1 MTARTEA
8 RYAADEGVPVHIA
21 IVTLG
26 GLVALAMFY
35 LGGRMFGWAGATGAI
50 VFIWAWL
57 AASILN
63 GAVGVLKAGIPV
75 LNEAG
80 AFVVIFGIPAAAAWY
95 LAYRFGRS

>member
-1 MTARTEA
+1 M
-8 RYAADEGVPVHIA
+8 HIA

-35 LGGRMFGWAGATGAI
+35 VGARMFGWAPATGAI

-57 AASILN
+57 AASVLN

-75 LNEAG
+75 INEAG
-80 AFVVIFGIPAAAAWY
+80 AFVIIFGIPAAVAWY
-95 LAYRFGRS
+95 LAYRFGQS

>member
-1 MTARTEA
+1 M
-8 RYAADEGVPVHIA
+8 HIV

-26 GLVALAMFY
+26 GLIALAMFY
-35 LGGRMFGWAGATGAI
+35 LGARMFGWAPATGAI

-75 LNEAG
+75 INEVG
-80 AFVVIFGIPAAAAWY
+80 AFILIFGIPAAAAWI
-95 LAYRFGRS
+95 LAYRVGQ

>member
-1 MTARTEA
+1 M
-8 RYAADEGVPVHIA
+8 HIV

-26 GLVALAMFY
+26 GLIALAVFY
-35 LGGRMFGWAGATGAI
+35 LGARMFGWAPATGAI

-75 LNEAG
+75 INEVG
-80 AFVVIFGIPAAAAWY
+80 AFILIFGIPAAAAWI
-95 LAYRFGRS
+95 LAYRVGR

>member
-1 MTARTEA
+1 M
-8 RYAADEGVPVHIA
+8 HIV

-26 GLVALAMFY
+26 GLIALAMFY
-35 LGGRMFGWAGATGAI
+35 LGARMFGWAPATGAI

-75 LNEAG
+75 INEVG
-80 AFVVIFGIPAAAAWY
+80 AFIFIFGIPAAAAWI
-95 LAYRFGRS
+95 LAYRVGQ

>member
-1 MTARTEA
+1 M
-8 RYAADEGVPVHIA
+8 HIA
-21 IVTLG
+21 IVTFG

-35 LGGRMFGWAGATGAI
+35 LGARMFGWAPATGAI

-75 LNEAG
+75 INEAG
-80 AFVVIFGIPAAAAWY
+80 AFVIIFGIPAAVAWY
-95 LAYRFGRS
+95 LAYRFGHS